1 MQPLAEYLVVKVALL
16 LGSLLGDHSK
26 NKRYTIEQTILKL
39 LKHHF
44 SLINYDL
51 ISMMRQVG

>member
-1 MQPLAEYLVVKVALL
+1 MQPLAEYLVVEVGLL

-26 NKRYTIEQTILKL
+26 NKGYTIEQTILKL

-44 SLINYDL
+44 SLINYYL
-51 ISMMRQVG
+51 ISMMLQVG